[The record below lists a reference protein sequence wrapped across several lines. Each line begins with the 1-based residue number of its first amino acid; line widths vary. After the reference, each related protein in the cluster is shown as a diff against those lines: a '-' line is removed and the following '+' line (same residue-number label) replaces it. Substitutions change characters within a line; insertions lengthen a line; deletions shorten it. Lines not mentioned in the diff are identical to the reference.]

1 MIGGQI
7 SQALKHSRFYEGN
20 VSIYIFFLKKLRKL
34 SYVNNLA
41 FYLDDSKQA
50 LDNLDNFR
58 KKIMDDEFRIREKKR
73 IRYASRK

>member
-34 SYVNNLA
+34 KYIQYSIKTFVLGKCLH
-41 FYLDDSKQA
+41 FLGQTKEEEIKMVQ
-50 LDNLDNFR
+50 
-58 KKIMDDEFRIREKKR
+58 M
-73 IRYASRK
+73 

>member
-34 SYVNNLA
+34 KYIQYSIKTFV
-41 FYLDDSKQA
+41 LDKCLHFLGQT
-50 LDNLDNFR
+50 
-58 KKIMDDEFRIREKKR
+58 KEEEIKMVQM
-73 IRYASRK
+73 